1 MNVSTGNIVEE
12 SRILDNN
19 KTIEVILSRNLVYS

>member
-12 SRILDNN
+12 SKILDNN